1 MIYTNMKG
9 AMQYSTEGV
18 NNDYVLFTTTYYLQL
33 PTKST
38 TYNYLSTVT
47 LHNLF
52 TLYTF
57 DNIGAGFCMVRIGKG
72 GYLNVPYDILLPIWC
87 QTGWGIP
94 YVLIYTQ
101 KNNWRILKFFWH
113 YNIWEYNFQ
122 TNYFCHW

>member
-1 MIYTNMKG
+1 MCKR
-9 AMQYSTEGV
+9 
-18 NNDYVLFTTTYYLQL
+18 LFTTTYYLQL

-57 DNIGAGFCMVRIGKG
+57 DNIGADLCMVRIGKG
-72 GYLNVPYDILLPIWC
+72 GYLNVPYDILLPILC

-94 YVLIYTQ
+94 YVLIYIYSEKQ
-101 KNNWRILKFFWH
+101 LKDIKILL
-113 YNIWEYNFQ
+113 
-122 TNYFCHW
+122 TL